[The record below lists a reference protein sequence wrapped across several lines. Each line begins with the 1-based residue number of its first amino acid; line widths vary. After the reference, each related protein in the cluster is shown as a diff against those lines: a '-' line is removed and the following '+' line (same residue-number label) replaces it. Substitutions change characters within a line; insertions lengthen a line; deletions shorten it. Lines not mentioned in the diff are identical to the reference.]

1 MKLFS
6 TESYEPGFIAFGE
19 APIGVIAIGGAPVG
33 VIAVGA
39 LARGLVTFSAAAGV
53 GLVSVGIGFQVG
65 LWARSLGP
73 SLGLTGDGI
82 GDQGGVFVDGWR
94 DEALTVAWTVVKA
107 IVFVA
112 VMLVGAAS
120 VVAQIDRA
128 EKTRDVER
136 TLVHRADLVWRA
148 TLTHADPAHAY
159 SDCTLEAKMRA
170 DGKRTARGRLRV
182 KCGYEV
188 HSLDLDERTCT
199 LHMTPLDVGGVYDL
213 ACDRGPDSLDTA
225 AGAARFRHDSDDD
238 KALYVLSVTP
248 GATSGVTLL
257 AP

>member
-1 MKLFS
+1 VKLFS
-6 TESYEPGFIAFGE
+6 TESYEPGLVAVGE

-73 SLGLTGDGI
+73 SLGLVGDGI

-94 DEALTVAWTVVKA
+94 DEGLTIAWTLVKA
-107 IVFVA
+107 VVFVA
-112 VMLVGAAS
+112 VMLGGGAS
-120 VVAQIDRA
+120 VVAQLDHA
-128 EKTRDVER
+128 EKTRDVEL
-136 TLVHRADLVWRA
+136 TLVHRADLVWKA
-148 TLTHADPAHAY
+148 TLVQAQPAHAY
-159 SDCTLEAKMRA
+159 SDCTLTARMRA
-170 DGKRTARGRLRV
+170 DGKRTARGKLRV
-182 KCGYEV
+182 TCGYEV
-188 HSLDLDERTCT
+188 HALDLDERTCT

-213 ACDRGPDSLDTA
+213 ACDRGADSLDTA
-225 AGAARFRHDSDDD
+225 AGTARFQHSSDDE
-238 KALYVLSVTP
+238 KSTYVLRITP
-248 GATSGVTLL
+248 GATSTTTLI